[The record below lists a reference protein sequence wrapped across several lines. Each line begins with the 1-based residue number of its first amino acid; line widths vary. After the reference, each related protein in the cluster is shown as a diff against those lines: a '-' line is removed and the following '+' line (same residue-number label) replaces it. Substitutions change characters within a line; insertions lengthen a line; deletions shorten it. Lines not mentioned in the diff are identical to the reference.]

1 MEYYVGQIFIDSY
14 PPEAASWCNETGED
28 YIAEIEPD
36 ELGRKRYQIK
46 KITFTTEE
54 QQAQART
61 IRDEYFGLYVDWY
74 QSKPL
79 LWAEMSETDKTDI
92 ENYREYLKHYTDAP
106 EWWLNNPKTFD
117 EWKAGNNGE

>member
-1 MEYYVGQIFIDSY
+1 MTEYYVGQIFIDSY
-14 PPEAASWCNETGED
+14 PPEAASWCNETGNKIE
-28 YIAEIEPD
+28 EIEPTQ
-36 ELGRKRYQIK
+36 EGARRFQIQEII
-46 KITFTTEE
+46 ITVEE
-54 QQAQART
+54 QKTDART